1 MSRTKKWIVNWL
13 KGQGVGTII
22 VAGAAVRVDAI
33 THGHPKKEAVAEAA
47 ETYWRGVHPEA
58 YGELAVDRVLGEH
71 KLLFLPPY
79 ASVFNP
85 IEKMWRCLKERLRS
99 TFVALRTE
107 TEIKASIGPFMYGN
121 ADFEPH
127 NCKTYFENMLA
138 YARAF
143 IHNDEL
149 LSGDLGVGEPLK
161 LVRDP
166 EVADVLE
173 GDDDDVG
180 LDIGAG
186 EDDLSSDDDEGA
198 A

>member
-1 MSRTKKWIVNWL
+1 
-13 KGQGVGTII
+13 
-22 VAGAAVRVDAI
+22 
-33 THGHPKKEAVAEAA
+33 
-47 ETYWRGVHPEA
+47 
-58 YGELAVDRVLGEH
+58 
-71 KLLFLPPY
+71 
-79 ASVFNP
+79 
-85 IEKMWRCLKERLRS
+85 
-99 TFVALRTE
+99 
-107 TEIKASIGPFMYGN
+107 
-121 ADFEPH
+121 
-127 NCKTYFENMLA
+127 MLA